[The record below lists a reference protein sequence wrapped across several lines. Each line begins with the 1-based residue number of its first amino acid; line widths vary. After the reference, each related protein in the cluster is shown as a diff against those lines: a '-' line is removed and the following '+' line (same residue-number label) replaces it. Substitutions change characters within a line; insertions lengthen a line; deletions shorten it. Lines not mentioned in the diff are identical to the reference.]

1 MQVKSKQVELEVIQ
15 KGNAEEQIKLIDEV
29 CVTKCVQVVWKL
41 GAVSLTICRF

>member
-15 KGNAEEQIKLIDEV
+15 KGNEEEQMKVLDQV

-41 GAVSLTICRF
+41 GIVTKYSFS